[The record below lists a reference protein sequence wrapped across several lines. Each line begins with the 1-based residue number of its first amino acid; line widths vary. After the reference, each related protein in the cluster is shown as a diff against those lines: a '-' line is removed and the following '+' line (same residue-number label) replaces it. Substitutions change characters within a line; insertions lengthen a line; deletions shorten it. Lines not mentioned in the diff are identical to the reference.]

1 MAGPPPIDRWHGRAL
16 SSWGVAA
23 GATLL
28 LLRLA
33 RLAVSRSE
41 WNDLP
46 PLTRANPILLT
57 DDDAHMLTLLR
68 IMLERCNL
76 NVVSTQYGD
85 DALALCHTMPISLVI
100 SDVMKPGMS
109 GFDLLRQLRADP
121 ATRDIP
127 LMFVSA
133 GSSVQ
138 RIMAAKELGADDYL
152 VKPVSF
158 QELGK
163 RVCALLAERGRWT
176 VWRAARPASWPTSA
190 IDPALDQASCR
201 ASIPTSMAQRS
212 ARTRSGCARQSC
224 LGGAHGLAL
233 LGHPPGV
240 RGRDVVGGAPASP
253 ARRRVAQPAGD
264 GVLFDQH
271 HQPFVRI
278 VLVVVEDRGHQLVDL
293 HALVGRDLPAR
304 RQPLDREGVLR
315 RAFQPLIASTISRP
329 STCRLS
335 RSLGQRAGSSAYFTE
350 SSFSGRPQ

>member
-1 MAGPPPIDRWHGRAL
+1 MAGPPPIDRWHGRAF

-33 RLAVSRSE
+33 RLAVSRPE
-41 WNDLP
+41 WNGLP
-46 PLTRANPILLT
+46 ALTRANPILLT

-176 VWRAARPASWPTSA
+176 VWP
-190 IDPALDQASCR
+190 
-201 ASIPTSMAQRS
+201 
-212 ARTRSGCARQSC
+212 
-224 LGGAHGLAL
+224 GGASRELA
-233 LGHPPGV
+233 H
-240 RGRDVVGGAPASP
+240 
-253 ARRRVAQPAGD
+253 
-264 GVLFDQH
+264 
-271 HQPFVRI
+271 
-278 VLVVVEDRGHQLVDL
+278 
-293 HALVGRDLPAR
+293 
-304 RQPLDREGVLR
+304 
-315 RAFQPLIASTISRP
+315 
-329 STCRLS
+329 
-335 RSLGQRAGSSAYFTE
+335 
-350 SSFSGRPQ
+350 FSD